1 MKGLLKKDLA
11 LLTNVAKVY
20 LAVIA
25 MGIFLGIIKQD
36 MRNFVLSWSVIMLG
50 ITGLSTISY
59 DDFDNGMPFLMS
71 LSVSRR
77 TYVKEKYL
85 LCYMTALA
93 GYLISFAAGCLI
105 FKMKPVDPR
114 GESLLAFLSLFFA
127 AAGIMLAFMIP
138 IRLRFGPEQSRVV
151 GIGLVVVIWIAVFGI
166 ARIIKFLPVSVK
178 EILNKIGNASDGM
191 VVLGFFLIFIAVSG
205 ISYGYSVRVLEKKE
219 F

>member
-11 LLTNVAKVY
+11 LLTNVTKVY

-85 LCYMTALA
+85 LCYITALA
-93 GYLISFAAGCLI
+93 GCLISFAAGCLI

-127 AAGIMLAFMIP
+127 TAGIMLAFMIP

-166 ARIIKFLPVSVK
+166 TRIMKQLPVSVK

-191 VVLGFFLIFIAVSG
+191 VVLGFFLIFIVISG

>member
-11 LLTNVAKVY
+11 LLTNTAKVY
-20 LAVIA
+20 LPVIA

-50 ITGLSTISY
+50 ISGVSTISY
-59 DDFDNGMPFLMS
+59 DDFDNGMPFLMT
-71 LSVSRR
+71 LGVSRK

-85 LCYMTALA
+85 LCYMTALT
-93 GYLISFAAGCLI
+93 GCLISLAVGCLI
-105 FKMKPVDPR
+105 FGMKPIDAG

-127 AAGIMLAFMIP
+127 TAGIMLSFMIP
-138 IRLRFGPEQSRVV
+138 IRLRFGPEQSRIV
-151 GIGLVVVIWIAVFGI
+151 GIGLVVVIWIVVFGI
-166 ARIIKFLPVSVK
+166 TRIIKFLPVSAK

-191 VVLGFFLIFIAVSG
+191 VVLGFFLIFIVASG
-205 ISYGYSVRVLEKKE
+205 ISYGYSAHVLEKKE